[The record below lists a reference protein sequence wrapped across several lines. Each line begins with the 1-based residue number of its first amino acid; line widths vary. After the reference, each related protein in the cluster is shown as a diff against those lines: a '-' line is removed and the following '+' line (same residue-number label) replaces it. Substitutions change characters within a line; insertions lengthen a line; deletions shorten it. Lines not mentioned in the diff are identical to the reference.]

1 MKNEYTLYI
10 KQVNCDKYITVI
22 INAVS
27 NNTNDIVISSVC
39 DNYSQDDAKQQLL
52 SVITS
57 LRKDHRATAVTLCEE

>member
-1 MKNEYTLYI
+1 MTNEYDLYI
-10 KQVNCDKYITVI
+10 KQVACDKYITCI

-27 NNTNDIVISSVC
+27 KKTNDIVISSVN

-57 LRKDHRATAVTLCEE
+57 LRKNYSATAVTLVEE